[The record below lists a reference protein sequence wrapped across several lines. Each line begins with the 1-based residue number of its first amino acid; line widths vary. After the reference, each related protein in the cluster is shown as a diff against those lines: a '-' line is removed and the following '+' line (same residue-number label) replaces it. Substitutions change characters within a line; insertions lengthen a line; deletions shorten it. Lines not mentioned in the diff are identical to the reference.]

1 MSNSALTPIEL
12 GLNNL
17 DITAEER
24 DTLYKNLVIPAKL
37 YSAYVQTEGSTVR
50 VFKRINPELFVLK
63 VLEHNVSVINT
74 LAASRNFFMN
84 TSRNYT
90 NQEVLIYL
98 ANGLIVKGGVGY
110 NPYENPVATI
120 SKPSVFVKCLISGEE
135 SVIELPLSDAVIINK
150 SLTAD
155 EMAKVQL
162 FESSYITSITS
173 AQVDDMS
180 RTRSGIKQIP
190 TGQSG
195 GRNR

>member
-17 DITAEER
+17 EITAEER

-63 VLEHNVSVINT
+63 VLEHNVNVINA
-74 LAASRNFFMN
+74 LASTRNFYMN

-98 ANGLIVKGGVGY
+98 TNGLIVKGGIGY
-110 NPYENPVATI
+110 NPYENPVAI
-120 SKPSVFVKCLISGEE
+120 LSKPSIFVKCLIDDVE
-135 SVIELPLSDAVIINK
+135 SVIELPISDAVIINK

-155 EMAKVQL
+155 EMDKVQL
-162 FESSYITSITS
+162 FESTYINSITS
-173 AQVDDMS
+173 AQIDDMS
-180 RTRSGIKQIP
+180 RTRNGIKQIP
-190 TGQSG
+190 TSQSG
-195 GRNR
+195 GRKR

>member
-17 DITAEER
+17 EITAEER

-63 VLEHNVSVINT
+63 VLEHNANVINA
-74 LAASRNFFMN
+74 LASTRNFYMN

-90 NQEVLIYL
+90 SQEVLIYL
-98 ANGLIVKGGVGY
+98 TNGLIVKGGIGY
-110 NPYENPVATI
+110 NPYENPVAI
-120 SKPSVFVKCLISGEE
+120 LSKPSIFVKCLIDDVE
-135 SVIELPLSDAVIINK
+135 SVIELPISNAVIINK

-155 EMAKVQL
+155 EMDKVQL
-162 FESSYITSITS
+162 FESTYINSITS
-173 AQVDDMS
+173 AQTDDMS

-190 TGQSG
+190 TSQSG